1 MADGTDDR
9 RGCLGYRP
17 NESFVAE
24 GQKILDAPATAGDH
38 DDVDVC
44 ARIEFLKSLSYLPH
58 RVYPLHGDFANLE
71 VGGGP
76 AIPRVDHDIVLGVAV
91 AAADQTDTTREERKW
106 LLAFWGEQSLG
117 GQGCLELGEAGEEFS
132 DTDGADGSGA
142 QLQTAATSPEFGPSP
157 DHDARSGLQW
167 WVEPAD
173 ELGIGDDRERG
184 VGFNVSQGQELH
196 ARLRAGTEVGH
207 LAFDPDGAQLSYP
220 VAEHL
225 RHRANGNRGIW
236 ARLQRHG
243 MRVGGGRRG
252 VRERRLSCDRAVIT
266 TGTYDGGMTTTD
278 GQRKILLAAP
288 RGYCAGVD
296 RAVVTVEKALD
307 LYGAPVYVRKQ
318 IVHNKHVVET
328 LEKRGAIFVDEVE
341 EVPEGSTVVF
351 SAHGVAPE
359 VHTQA
364 ADRQLKTIDATC
376 PLVTKVHSEA
386 KRFAAEGY
394 DIILIGHDG
403 HEEVVGTMGEA
414 PEAITLVEDPASAA
428 DLEVENPDKLVWLS
442 QTTLS
447 VDETMQT
454 VNTLQGRFPNLMSPP
469 SDDICYATQNRQVAV
484 KEIARDSDV
493 VIVVGSGN
501 SSNSVRL
508 VEVALEAGAG
518 SSYRVDSAQE
528 IDPTWF
534 DGATTVGVTSG
545 ASVPDVLVNDVLD
558 SLKDL
563 GFGTVEEVTTAE
575 ETLVFALPPEL
586 RRDLKAASAEASANA
601 SS

>member
-1 MADGTDDR
+1 
-9 RGCLGYRP
+9 
-17 NESFVAE
+17 
-24 GQKILDAPATAGDH
+24 
-38 DDVDVC
+38 
-44 ARIEFLKSLSYLPH
+44 
-58 RVYPLHGDFANLE
+58 
-71 VGGGP
+71 
-76 AIPRVDHDIVLGVAV
+76 
-91 AAADQTDTTREERKW
+91 
-106 LLAFWGEQSLG
+106 
-117 GQGCLELGEAGEEFS
+117 
-132 DTDGADGSGA
+132 
-142 QLQTAATSPEFGPSP
+142 
-157 DHDARSGLQW
+157 
-167 WVEPAD
+167 
-173 ELGIGDDRERG
+173 
-184 VGFNVSQGQELH
+184 
-196 ARLRAGTEVGH
+196 
-207 LAFDPDGAQLSYP
+207 
-220 VAEHL
+220 
-225 RHRANGNRGIW
+225 
-236 ARLQRHG
+236 
-243 MRVGGGRRG
+243 

-318 IVHNKHVVET
+318 IVHNKHVVES

-414 PEAITLVEDPASAA
+414 PEAITLVEDPASAT